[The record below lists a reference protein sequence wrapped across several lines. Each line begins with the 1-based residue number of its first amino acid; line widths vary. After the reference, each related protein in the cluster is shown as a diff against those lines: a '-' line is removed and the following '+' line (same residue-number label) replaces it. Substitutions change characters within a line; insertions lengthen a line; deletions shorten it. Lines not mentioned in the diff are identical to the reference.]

1 MTQDAAL
8 RCMQRTQCKI
18 EIDPILA
25 FATQHDASAT
35 EGVHKLKHNAT
46 QRLAS
51 YCEPGFTVLKIQ
63 PILLLILRVHVL
75 VNYCESGVVHAVITY
90 VIAGFQIVSVE
101 GALGEQLLLTVPLL
115 LTDSKSRVEW
125 LQALEG
131 ALRSS
136 LSRRLTECLVS
147 LPDALLMQQAG
158 GAASASATCRPL
170 GSVPTQ
176 PSPLV
181 DTVDRHTRLKSEE
194 EKGKATYVCT
204 YVNLP

>member
-1 MTQDAAL
+1 M
-8 RCMQRTQCKI
+8 
-18 EIDPILA
+18 
-25 FATQHDASAT
+25 
-35 EGVHKLKHNAT
+35 
-46 QRLAS
+46 
-51 YCEPGFTVLKIQ
+51 
-63 PILLLILRVHVL
+63 
-75 VNYCESGVVHAVITY
+75 HAVITY

-170 GSVPTQ
+170 GS
-176 PSPLV
+176 PLV

-194 EKGKATYVCT
+194 EKGKATYMYVCMHVCKPPLKCMYFT
-204 YVNLP
+204 MYCMTCIYMYG